1 MMPGRQS
8 GQVVLGRF
16 RLDTPLGR
24 DLWRA
29 EDTREGGLHL
39 LSFLPGED
47 VEASRARLLKL
58 RDVEHP
64 SMARISEVFRAESG
78 SAVVLENV
86 DGQPL
91 VAHLEQV
98 GPMPYRALLRAVE
111 PVIRGVQAIHQ
122 SGLVHGEVT
131 AERLLLDAEGRLL
144 LLPPVGPILPMG
156 DVQQLGNLMRGALTG
171 NRPVDGDRELNDV
184 PDRLWEGR
192 TLPAL
197 LNQLVTDMCA
207 THTHQRP
214 AGTGEVLNRFQQ
226 IEKVIAEPAEIPLI
240 GDPSPASLSAESP
253 KSNEWIK
260 WALGF
265 GLFLVLAAMVAG
277 AGFGFVYFRQM
288 QEEEA
293 RSRREAER
301 VVIEQA
307 YEWDHA
313 SEEEGSPELEVMPA
327 VDLVKL
333 ALQKAEAEE
342 ALDAYLLA
350 KKDAESVGVPRWAE
364 EAFVAQMRGAALA
377 DQAFM
382 DKDYVRATEKYAG
395 VSRGLH
401 GLGEGKLDALGKL
414 LLKGG
419 DELKR
424 GTSASA
430 TRVFETALLIDAANV
445 EAQRGLQRAGTLDAL
460 NLLLDRG
467 RAREGEKQ
475 WAFAHTD
482 YAEAVDLDPLS
493 QEARAGFER
502 MKTTIAEEKFQ
513 GMMSRGLK
521 AFAAD
526 DYDLAHVHLQEA
538 KDFRPNRKEVDD
550 ALEMVAEGLRLRRI
564 KALEQQAG
572 IAEMA
577 EDWPVARKA
586 YLQVLE
592 IDQNIAFA
600 QEGKERVE
608 QRITLMTQLDHYL
621 ARSQLLITPQGRE
634 AVNLVISDAEA
645 VKDPGSK
652 LKKAYEALNT
662 LVHQANTE
670 VKVTLLSDGQTEVT
684 VYKVGKFGAL
694 TTKML
699 ELLPG
704 VYTVLGQRD
713 GFKDVRHSLK
723 LEPGT
728 AEVRLEVIC
737 TERF

>member
-1 MMPGRQS
+1 MIPGLQS

-16 RLDTPLGR
+16 RLDAPLGR

-29 EDTREGGLHL
+29 EDTRQGGLHL
-39 LSFLPGED
+39 LSFLQGED
-47 VEASRARLLKL
+47 PEASRARLLKL

-64 SMARISEVFRAESG
+64 AMARISEVCLAESG

-86 DGQPL
+86 DGQSL
-91 VAHLEQV
+91 VAYLEQA
-98 GPMPYRALLRAVE
+98 GPMPYRSLLRAVE
-111 PVIRGVQAIHQ
+111 PVTRGVQAIHQ
-122 SGLVHGEVT
+122 AGLVHGELT

-156 DVQQLGNLMRGALTG
+156 DVQQLGNLMRCALTG

-184 PDRLWEGR
+184 PDMLWEGR

-197 LNQLVTDMCA
+197 FNQLVTDMCA
-207 THTHQRP
+207 ADTHQRP

-226 IEKVIAEPAEIPLI
+226 IEKVIAEPAEVPLI
-240 GDPSPASLSAESP
+240 ADPSPVSLPAKP
-253 KSNEWIK
+253 PTSNEWMK

-265 GLFLVLAAMVAG
+265 GLLLVLAAIVAG
-277 AGFGFVYFRQM
+277 VGFGFVYFRQM
-288 QEEEA
+288 QYQEMQEQIAIEEA
-293 RSRREAER
+293 YRRA
-301 VVIEQA
+301 
-307 YEWDHA
+307 HA
-313 SEEEGSPELEVMPA
+313 PEEEGSPDLEVIPE
-327 VDLVKL
+327 VDLVRL
-333 ALQKAEAEE
+333 ALQKAGAEE

-364 EAFVAQMRGAALA
+364 EEFLDQMRGAALA

-382 DKDYVRATEKYAG
+382 DKNYVVATEKYTG
-395 VSRGLH
+395 VARGLER
-401 GLGEGKLDALGKL
+401 LGEGKLDALGEL

-419 DELKR
+419 DELQR

-445 EAQRGLQRAGTLDAL
+445 EALRGLQRARTLDEL
-460 NLLLDRG
+460 NLLLARG
-467 RAREGEKQ
+467 QAREEEKQ

-513 GMMSRGLK
+513 GMMSWGLK

-526 DYDLAHVHLQEA
+526 DYDLARVHLQEA
-538 KDFRPNRKEVDD
+538 KRFRPNRKEVDD
-550 ALEMVAEGLRLRRI
+550 ALEMVAEGIRLRRI

-572 IAEMA
+572 TAERA
-577 EDWPVARKA
+577 EDWPAARKA

-600 QEGKERVE
+600 QEGRERVE
-608 QRITLMTQLDHYL
+608 RRITLMTQLDHYL
-621 ARSQLLITPQGRE
+621 ARSQLLVTPQGRE

-645 VKDPGSK
+645 VKDPGPK

-662 LVHQANTE
+662 LVRQANTE
-670 VKVTLLSDGQTEVT
+670 VKMTLLSDGQTEVT

>member
-1 MMPGRQS
+1 MMPGLQS

-16 RLDTPLGR
+16 RLDTPLGG

-29 EDTREGGLHL
+29 EDTRQGGLYL

-47 VEASRARLLKL
+47 LEASRTRLLKL

-64 SMARISEVFRAESG
+64 AIARISEVCLAESG
-78 SAVVLENV
+78 GAVVLENIE
-86 DGQPL
+86 GQPL
-91 VAHLEQV
+91 VAHLEQA
-98 GPMPYRALLRAVE
+98 GPMPYRALLHAIE
-111 PVIRGVQAIHQ
+111 PVTRAVQAIHQ
-122 SGLVHGEVT
+122 AGLVHGELT

-156 DVQQLGNLMRGALTG
+156 DVQQLGELMRSALTG
-171 NRPVDGDRELNDV
+171 NQPVDGDRELNDV

-197 LNQLVTDMCA
+197 FNQLVTDMCA

-240 GDPSPASLSAESP
+240 SDPSPASLPAASP
-253 KSNEWIK
+253 KSTEWIK
-260 WALGF
+260 WTLGF

-277 AGFGFVYFRQM
+277 AGFGFVYLKKMQYQERQEQIAII
-288 QEEEA
+288 QEF
-293 RSRREAER
+293 ER
-301 VVIEQA
+301 A
-307 YEWDHA
+307 HA
-313 SEEEGSPELEVMPA
+313 PEEGDSPELEVMPA

-364 EAFVAQMRGAALA
+364 EAFVDQMRGAALA

-382 DKDYVRATEKYAG
+382 DKDYAAATEKYAG
-395 VSRGLH
+395 VARGLQ

-414 LLKGG
+414 LLEGG

-445 EAQRGLQRAGTLDAL
+445 EAQRGLQRAGTLDEL
-460 NLLLDRG
+460 NLLLARG
-467 RAREGEKQ
+467 RAREEEKQ

-521 AFAAD
+521 AFSAD
-526 DYDLAHVHLQEA
+526 DYDQAWVHLEEA
-538 KDFRPNRKEVDD
+538 KRFRPDSKEVDD
-550 ALEMVAEGLRLRRI
+550 ALEMVAEGIRLRKI
-564 KALEQQAG
+564 KALEQEAG
-572 IAEMA
+572 TAERA

-608 QRITLMTQLDHYL
+608 QRITLMTQLDHYR

-645 VKDPGSK
+645 IKDPGPK

-662 LVHQANTE
+662 LVRQANTE
-670 VKVTLLSDGQTEVT
+670 VKMTLLSDGQTEVT